1 MLSLLSCRCKSVS
14 YTTSA
19 FPACTSVQL
28 ISVIDSLHGTS
39 EIVET
44 DLLTFSCLPGHVD
57 VDVDVPC
64 CYPEFH
70 KIYFSTWH
78 HICMPNFVAAI
89 LTMRALPIPL

>member
-1 MLSLLSCRCKSVS
+1 MS

-44 DLLTFSCLPGHVD
+44 DLLTFSCPSGHVD
-57 VDVDVPC
+57 VDVPC
-64 CYPEFH
+64 YYQEFH

-78 HICMPNFVAAI
+78 HSCMPNFVAAI
-89 LTMRALPIPL
+89 LTMRALAIQL